1 MDATT
6 TRGRG
11 QGIERE
17 AGAVG
22 AGRLR
27 RIVTNAVAAAVIVGT
42 GWVASPAAAN
52 SLAPDVLAPRSIDPT
67 PPYIAPTADWLTTVN
82 YYRAMTGVAPV
93 TEDPALSAG
102 SYQHSCYMLRNGITH
117 DEDPARPG
125 YTAEGD
131 QAGNNGNVAVS
142 SAFGTAARNHIDL
155 WMTGPFHAI
164 GVVRPALRTV
174 GFGKCDDQAT
184 SPWQSAATLDV
195 LRGLDYYAA
204 RPAAPVMFPGDGTTT
219 SLTKF
224 VTESPNPLT
233 YCGWSG
239 GAGLPTFAMMPE
251 PVVGPVSASITG
263 PDGALETCALWKQ
276 NTDGSAASILGGDN
290 AVVAMP
296 RAELTPG
303 TYNVTITTATRTVTW
318 SFTVDPAAATGVMPP
333 AAPAQPAGPTTG
345 FTPLAPA
352 RLVDTRIGQGATA
365 LQGGVT
371 KRIQVTGW
379 AGVPTGA
386 TAVVA
391 NVTVVGPAAASYL
404 TAWNCSP
411 DRPIASSLN
420 FGSGDAATA
429 TANAATIGLDAGGGM
444 CVYSPVATNLVV
456 DVTGAMTTTATGRFS
471 PLTPQ
476 RMMDTRVGFGAT
488 RLDADQTVELQVVG
502 AAGVPAGATAV
513 TMNLTSVEA
522 AATGYVTAYPCGT
535 ERPVVSNL
543 NPQPGRTRPN
553 MVTVPLSADGR
564 VCLYSL
570 NPVDLVAD
578 ITGYYATDGA
588 STFTPSTPFR
598 LIDTRD
604 RLRTEVNAG
613 TAGQQVG
620 AGQVVTVQIAGVR
633 GVPAGATA
641 VSVNITT
648 TASSGNGYLTAWPCN
663 DRPIAST
670 ANMRTDGAV
679 SNAAQLPL
687 SATGTLCIFAQH
699 ATHVVV
705 DVNGWWA

>member
-6 TRGRG
+6 TRGRDK
-11 QGIERE
+11 GIERE
-17 AGAVG
+17 AGAAG
-22 AGRLR
+22 TGRLR
-27 RIVTNAVAAAVIVGT
+27 RIVTSGVAAAVIVGT
-42 GWVASPAAAN
+42 AWAGGPADAS
-52 SLAPDVLAPRSIDPT
+52 SIDPT
-67 PPYIAPTADWLTTVN
+67 PPYIAPSADWLTTVN
-82 YYRAMTGVAPV
+82 YYRAMVGVAPV
-93 TEDPALSAG
+93 TENPALSVG
-102 SYQHSCYMLRNGITH
+102 SYQHSCYMLRNGMTH
-117 DEDPARPG
+117 DQDPARPG

-142 SAFGTAARNHIDL
+142 SAFGSAARNHIDL

-184 SPWQSAATLDV
+184 SPWKSAATLDV
-195 LRGLDYYAA
+195 LRGLDYSAA
-204 RPAAPVMFPGDGTTT
+204 RPAAPVTFPGDGTTT
-219 SLTKF
+219 SLSKF
-224 VTESPNPLT
+224 ITESPNPLT

-263 PDGALETCALWKQ
+263 PNGALETCALWKQ

-296 RAELTPG
+296 RTELTPG
-303 TYNVTITTATRTVTW
+303 TYNVSITTATRTVTW
-318 SFTVDPAAATGVMPP
+318 SFTVDPAAATGIMPP
-333 AAPAQPAGPTTG
+333 AAPAQPTGPTTG
-345 FTPLAPA
+345 FTPLTPA

-379 AGVPTGA
+379 AGVPTGS

-391 NVTVVGPAAASYL
+391 NVTIVDPAGASYL
-404 TAWNCSP
+404 TTWNCSP
-411 DRPIASSLN
+411 ARPTSSTIN
-420 FGSGDAATA
+420 FGAGDT

-444 CVYSPVATNLVV
+444 CVYSPVAANLVV
-456 DVTGAMTTTATGRFS
+456 DVSGAMTATATARFS

-476 RMMDTRVGFGAT
+476 RVMDTRVGFGAN
-488 RLDADQTVELQVVG
+488 RLDAGQTVELQVAG
-502 AAGVPAGATAV
+502 TAGVPADATAV
-513 TMNLTSVEA
+513 TMNLTSVDA
-522 AATGYVTAYPCGT
+522 AAAGFVTAYPCGAQ
-535 ERPVVSNL
+535 RPVVSNL

-564 VCLYSL
+564 VCLFSL

-578 ITGYYATDGA
+578 ITGHYATDGA
-588 STFTPSTPFR
+588 STFTPTTPFR
-598 LIDTRD
+598 IIDTRD
-604 RLRTEVNAG
+604 RLRAEMNAG

-620 AGQVVTVQIAGVR
+620 AGQVVTLQIAGVR

-648 TASSGNGYLTAWPCN
+648 TASNGNGYLTAWPCN
-663 DRPIAST
+663 DRPVAST
-670 ANMRTDGAV
+670 ANMRIDGAV
-679 SNAAQLPL
+679 SNGAQLPL
-687 SATGTLCIFAQH
+687 SASGTLCIYAQN
-699 ATHVVV
+699 ATHVVI
-705 DVNGWWA
+705 DVNGWWV

>member
-1 MDATT
+1 M
-6 TRGRG
+6 
-11 QGIERE
+11 
-17 AGAVG
+17 
-22 AGRLR
+22 
-27 RIVTNAVAAAVIVGT
+27 
-42 GWVASPAAAN
+42 
-52 SLAPDVLAPRSIDPT
+52 
-67 PPYIAPTADWLTTVN
+67 
-82 YYRAMTGVAPV
+82 
-93 TEDPALSAG
+93 
-102 SYQHSCYMLRNGITH
+102 
-117 DEDPARPG
+117 
-125 YTAEGD
+125 
-131 QAGNNGNVAVS
+131 
-142 SAFGTAARNHIDL
+142 
-155 WMTGPFHAI
+155 
-164 GVVRPALRTV
+164 

-296 RAELTPG
+296 RTELTPG

-345 FTPLAPA
+345 FTPLTPA

-411 DRPIASSLN
+411 ERPIASSLN

-476 RMMDTRVGFGAT
+476 RVMDTRVGFGAT

-543 NPQPGRTRPN
+543 NPLPGRTRPN

-588 STFTPSTPFR
+588 SAFTPATPFR

-705 DVNGWWA
+705 DVNGWWV

>member
-1 MDATT
+1 MDVTT
-6 TRGRG
+6 TRGRDK
-11 QGIERE
+11 GIERE
-17 AGAVG
+17 AGAAG
-22 AGRLR
+22 TGRLR
-27 RIVTNAVAAAVIVGT
+27 RIVTSGVAAAVIVGT
-42 GWVASPAAAN
+42 AWAGGPADAS
-52 SLAPDVLAPRSIDPT
+52 SIDPT
-67 PPYIAPTADWLTTVN
+67 PPYIAPSADWLTTVN
-82 YYRAMTGVAPV
+82 YYRAMVGVAPV
-93 TEDPALSAG
+93 TENPALSVG
-102 SYQHSCYMLRNGITH
+102 SYQHSCYMLRNGMTH
-117 DEDPARPG
+117 DQDPARPG

-142 SAFGTAARNHIDL
+142 SAFGSAARNHIDL

-184 SPWQSAATLDV
+184 SPWKSAATLDV
-195 LRGLDYYAA
+195 LRGLDYSAA
-204 RPAAPVMFPGDGTTT
+204 RPAAPVTFPGDGTTT
-219 SLTKF
+219 SLSKF
-224 VTESPNPLT
+224 ITESPNPLT

-263 PDGALETCALWKQ
+263 PNGALETCALWKQ

-296 RAELTPG
+296 RTELTPG
-303 TYNVTITTATRTVTW
+303 TYNVSITTATRTVTW
-318 SFTVDPAAATGVMPP
+318 SFTVDPAAATGIMPP
-333 AAPAQPAGPTTG
+333 AAPAQPTGPTTG
-345 FTPLAPA
+345 FTPLTPA

-379 AGVPTGA
+379 AGVPTGS

-391 NVTVVGPAAASYL
+391 NVTIVDPAGASYL
-404 TAWNCSP
+404 TTWNCSP
-411 DRPIASSLN
+411 ARPTSSTIN
-420 FGSGDAATA
+420 FGAGDT

-444 CVYSPVATNLVV
+444 CVYSPVAANLVV
-456 DVTGAMTTTATGRFS
+456 DVSGAMTATATARFS

-476 RMMDTRVGFGAT
+476 RVMDTRVGFGAN
-488 RLDADQTVELQVVG
+488 RLDAGQTVELQVAG
-502 AAGVPAGATAV
+502 TAGVPADATAV
-513 TMNLTSVEA
+513 TMNLTSVDA
-522 AATGYVTAYPCGT
+522 AAAGFVTAYPCGAQ
-535 ERPVVSNL
+535 RPVVSNL

-564 VCLYSL
+564 VCLFSL

-578 ITGYYATDGA
+578 ITGHYATDGA
-588 STFTPSTPFR
+588 STFTPTTPFR
-598 LIDTRD
+598 IIDTRD
-604 RLRTEVNAG
+604 RLRAEMNAG

-620 AGQVVTVQIAGVR
+620 AGQVVTLQIAGVR

-648 TASSGNGYLTAWPCN
+648 TASNGNGYLTAWPCN
-663 DRPIAST
+663 DRPVAST
-670 ANMRTDGAV
+670 ANMRIDGAV
-679 SNAAQLPL
+679 SNGAQLPL
-687 SATGTLCIFAQH
+687 SASGTLCIYAQN
-699 ATHVVV
+699 ATHVVI
-705 DVNGWWA
+705 DVNGWWV

>member
-1 MDATT
+1 MDVTT

-11 QGIERE
+11 KGIERE
-17 AGAVG
+17 AGAAG
-22 AGRLR
+22 TGRLR
-27 RIVTNAVAAAVIVGT
+27 RIVTSSVAAAVIVGT
-42 GWVASPAAAN
+42 AWAAGPADAS
-52 SLAPDVLAPRSIDPT
+52 SIDPT
-67 PPYIAPTADWLTTVN
+67 PPYIAPSADWLTTVN
-82 YYRAMTGVAPV
+82 YYRAMAGVAPV
-93 TEDPALSAG
+93 AENPALSVG

-142 SAFGTAARNHIDL
+142 SAFGSAARNHIDL

-184 SPWQSAATLDV
+184 SPWKSAATLDV
-195 LRGLDYYAA
+195 LRGLDYSAA
-204 RPAAPVMFPGDGTTT
+204 RPAAPVTFPGDGTTT
-219 SLTKF
+219 SLSKF
-224 VTESPNPLT
+224 ITESPNPLT

-296 RAELTPG
+296 RTELAPG

-333 AAPAQPAGPTTG
+333 TVPAQPAGPTTG

-352 RLVDTRIGQGATA
+352 RLVDTRIAQGATA

-379 AGVPTGA
+379 AGVPAGT

-391 NVTVVGPAAASYL
+391 NVTVVDPAAASYL

-411 DRPIASSLN
+411 DRPAASTVN
-420 FGSGDAATA
+420 FGAGDT

-456 DVTGAMTTTATGRFS
+456 DVTGAMTATATGRFS

-476 RMMDTRVGFGAT
+476 RLMDTRVGFGAT
-488 RLDADQTVELQVVG
+488 RLDAGQTVELQVAG
-502 AAGVPAGATAV
+502 NAGVPADATAV
-513 TMNLTSVEA
+513 TMNLTSVDA
-522 AATGYVTAYPCGT
+522 AAAGYVTAYPCDAQ
-535 ERPVVSNL
+535 RPVVSNL

-564 VCLYSL
+564 LCLFSL

-578 ITGYYATDGA
+578 ITGYYAADGA
-588 STFTPSTPFR
+588 STFTPTTPFR

-604 RLRTEVNAG
+604 RLRAEMNAG

-620 AGQVVTVQIAGVR
+620 AGQVVTLQIAGVR

-663 DRPIAST
+663 DRPVAST
-670 ANMRTDGAV
+670 ANMRIDGAV
-679 SNAAQLPL
+679 SNGAQLPL
-687 SATGTLCIFAQH
+687 SATGTLCVYAQN
-699 ATHVVV
+699 ATHVVI
-705 DVNGWWA
+705 DVNGWWV

>member
-22 AGRLR
+22 IGRLR

-42 GWVASPAAAN
+42 GWAAAPADAG
-52 SLAPDVLAPRSIDPT
+52 SLAPRSTDPT
-67 PPYIAPTADWLTTVN
+67 PPFITPSADWLTTVN

-93 TEDPALSAG
+93 TEDPALSVG
-102 SYQHSCYMLRNGITH
+102 SYQHSCYMLRNGIAH

-142 SAFGTAARNHIDL
+142 SAYGTAARNHVDL

-174 GFGKCDDQAT
+174 GFGKCDDRAT

-195 LRGLDYYAA
+195 LRGLDYYAD
-204 RPAAPVMFPGDGTTT
+204 RPTDPVMFPGDGTTT
-219 SLTKF
+219 SLSKF

-263 PDGALETCALWKQ
+263 PNGALETCALWKQ

-296 RAELTPG
+296 RTELTPG

-345 FTPLAPA
+345 FTPLTPA
-352 RLVDTRIGQGATA
+352 RLVDTRISQGATA

-379 AGVPTGA
+379 AGVPAGA

-391 NVTVVGPAAASYL
+391 NVTVVGPAGAGYL

-411 DRPIASSLN
+411 ERPVASSLN
-420 FGSGDAATA
+420 FGLGDANAA

-476 RMMDTRVGFGAT
+476 RLMDTRVGFGGT
-488 RLDADQTVELQVVG
+488 RLDAGQTVELQVAG
-502 AAGVPAGATAV
+502 TAGVPAGATAA
-513 TMNLTSVEA
+513 TMNLTSVDAGA
-522 AATGYVTAYPCGT
+522 AGYVTAYPCGA

-543 NPQPGRTRPN
+543 NPQLGRTRPN
-553 MVTVPLSADGR
+553 MVTVPLSAEGR

-570 NPVDLVAD
+570 SPVDLVAD
-578 ITGYYATDGA
+578 ITGYYAADGA

-604 RLRTEVNAG
+604 RLRAEVNAG

-620 AGQVVTVQIAGVR
+620 SGQVVTIQIAGVR

-663 DRPIAST
+663 DRPVAST

-687 SATGTLCIFAQH
+687 SATGTLCVFAQH

-705 DVNGWWA
+705 DVNGWWV

>member
-1 MDATT
+1 MDVTT

-11 QGIERE
+11 KRIERE
-17 AGAVG
+17 AGAAG
-22 AGRLR
+22 TGRLR
-27 RIVTNAVAAAVIVGT
+27 RIVTSSVAAAVIVGT
-42 GWVASPAAAN
+42 AWASGPADA
-52 SLAPDVLAPRSIDPT
+52 SSTDPT
-67 PPYIAPTADWLTTVN
+67 PPYIAPSADWLTTVN
-82 YYRAMTGVAPV
+82 YYRAMAGVAPV
-93 TEDPALSAG
+93 TENPALSVG

-117 DEDPARPG
+117 DEDPSRPG

-142 SAFGTAARNHIDL
+142 SAFGSAARNHIDL

-164 GVVRPALRTV
+164 GVVRPALRTA

-184 SPWQSAATLDV
+184 SPWKSAATLDV
-195 LRGLDYYAA
+195 LRGLDYSAA
-204 RPAAPVMFPGDGTTT
+204 RPAAPVTFPGDGTTT
-219 SLTKF
+219 SLSKF
-224 VTESPNPLT
+224 ITESPNPLT

-239 GAGLPTFAMMPE
+239 GGGLPTFAMMPE

-263 PDGALETCALWKQ
+263 PNGALETCALWKQ

-296 RAELTPG
+296 RSELTPG

-333 AAPAQPAGPTTG
+333 AAPAEPTGPTTG
-345 FTPLAPA
+345 FTPLTPA

-371 KRIQVTGW
+371 KRIQVTDW
-379 AGVPTGA
+379 AGVPAGS

-391 NVTVVGPAAASYL
+391 NVTIVDPAAASYL
-404 TAWNCSP
+404 TTWNCSP
-411 DRPIASSLN
+411 DRPTSSTIN
-420 FGSGDAATA
+420 FGSGDT

-444 CVYSPVATNLVV
+444 CVYSPVAANLVV
-456 DVTGAMTTTATGRFS
+456 DVSGAMTASATGRFS

-476 RMMDTRVGFGAT
+476 RVMDTRVGFGAN
-488 RLDADQTVELQVVG
+488 RLDAGQTVELQVAG
-502 AAGVPAGATAV
+502 SAGVPAGATAV
-513 TMNLTSVEA
+513 TMNLTSVDA
-522 AATGYVTAYPCGT
+522 AAAGYVTAYPCGAQ
-535 ERPVVSNL
+535 RPVVSNL

-564 VCLYSL
+564 VCLFSL

-578 ITGYYATDGA
+578 ITGYYATNGA
-588 STFTPSTPFR
+588 STFTPTTPFR

-604 RLRTEVNAG
+604 RLRAEMNAG

-620 AGQVVTVQIAGVR
+620 AGQVVTLQIAGVR

-663 DRPIAST
+663 DQPVAST
-670 ANMRTDGAV
+670 ANMRIDGAV
-679 SNAAQLPL
+679 SNGAQLPL
-687 SATGTLCIFAQH
+687 SASGTLCVYAQN
-699 ATHVVV
+699 ATHVVI
-705 DVNGWWA
+705 DVNGWWV

>member
-1 MDATT
+1 MDVTT

-11 QGIERE
+11 KGIEQE
-17 AGAVG
+17 AGAAG
-22 AGRLR
+22 TGRLR
-27 RIVTNAVAAAVIVGT
+27 RIVTSSVAAAVIVGT
-42 GWVASPAAAN
+42 AWAAGPADAT
-52 SLAPDVLAPRSIDPT
+52 SIDPT
-67 PPYIAPTADWLTTVN
+67 PPYIAPSADWLTTVN
-82 YYRAMTGVAPV
+82 YYRAMAGVGPV
-93 TEDPALSAG
+93 TENPALSVG

-142 SAFGTAARNHIDL
+142 SAFGSAARNHIDL

-184 SPWQSAATLDV
+184 SPWKSAATLDV
-195 LRGLDYYAA
+195 LRGLDYSAA
-204 RPAAPVMFPGDGTTT
+204 RPAAPVTFPGDGTTT
-219 SLTKF
+219 SLSKF
-224 VTESPNPLT
+224 ITESPNPLT

-296 RAELTPG
+296 RTELAPG

-333 AAPAQPAGPTTG
+333 TVPAQPAGPTTG

-352 RLVDTRIGQGATA
+352 RLVDTRIAQGATA

-379 AGVPTGA
+379 AGVPAGT

-391 NVTVVGPAAASYL
+391 NVTVVDPAAASYL

-411 DRPIASSLN
+411 DRPAASTVN
-420 FGSGDAATA
+420 FGSGDA

-444 CVYSPVATNLVV
+444 CVYSPVSANLVV
-456 DVTGAMTTTATGRFS
+456 DVTGAMTATATGRFS

-476 RMMDTRVGFGAT
+476 RLMDTRVGFGAT
-488 RLDADQTVELQVVG
+488 RLDAGQTVELQVAG
-502 AAGVPAGATAV
+502 NAGVPADATAV
-513 TMNLTSVEA
+513 TMNLTSVDA
-522 AATGYVTAYPCGT
+522 AAAGYVTAYPCDAQ
-535 ERPVVSNL
+535 RPVVSNL

-564 VCLYSL
+564 LCLFSL

-578 ITGYYATDGA
+578 ITGYYAADGA
-588 STFTPSTPFR
+588 STFTPTTPFR

-604 RLRTEVNAG
+604 RLRAEMNAG

-620 AGQVVTVQIAGVR
+620 AGQVVTLQIAGVR

-663 DRPIAST
+663 DRPVAST
-670 ANMRTDGAV
+670 ANMRIDGAV
-679 SNAAQLPL
+679 SNGAQLPL
-687 SATGTLCIFAQH
+687 SASGTLCVYAQN
-699 ATHVVV
+699 ATHVVI
-705 DVNGWWA
+705 DVNGWWV

>member
-42 GWVASPAAAN
+42 GWVASPADAS
-52 SLAPDVLAPRSIDPT
+52 SLTPATLAPRSIDPT
-67 PPYIAPTADWLTTVN
+67 PPYIAPSADWLTTVN

-93 TEDPALSAG
+93 TEDPALSVG

-224 VTESPNPLT
+224 VTESPNPVT

-296 RAELTPG
+296 RTELTPG

-345 FTPLAPA
+345 FTPLTPA

-391 NVTVVGPAAASYL
+391 NVTVVGPAAPSYL

-411 DRPIASSLN
+411 ERPIASSLN

-476 RMMDTRVGFGAT
+476 RVMDTRVGFGAT

-543 NPQPGRTRPN
+543 NPLPGRTRPN

-588 STFTPSTPFR
+588 SAFTPATPFR

-633 GVPAGATA
+633 GVPTGATA

-705 DVNGWWA
+705 DVNGWWV